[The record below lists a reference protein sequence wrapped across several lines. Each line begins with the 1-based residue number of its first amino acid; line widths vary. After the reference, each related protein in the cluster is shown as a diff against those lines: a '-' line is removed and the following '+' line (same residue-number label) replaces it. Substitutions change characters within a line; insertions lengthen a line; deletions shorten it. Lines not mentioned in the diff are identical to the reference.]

1 MGRFDLKRIS
11 LKARIVVSF
20 CSILLVMT
28 SACFFAIHRFITRF
42 TEEQLNDDYESILS
56 EVCDTMENLLW
67 NLTLTS
73 GQILDNEAVRDTLI
87 LYQETESPYA
97 RQTHYVELLD
107 SVTMLTLA
115 NTDVSLLYIYDE
127 LINNAV
133 AVAL

>member
-67 NLTLTS
+67 N
-73 GQILDNEAVRDTLI
+73 QIGRAHV
-87 LYQETESPYA
+87 
-97 RQTHYVELLD
+97 
-107 SVTMLTLA
+107 
-115 NTDVSLLYIYDE
+115 
-127 LINNAV
+127 
-133 AVAL
+133 